1 MGDQKFIVHA
11 SECTLRR
18 CSRLHLQSLAPSP
31 FWAYVVVYGQFSLCD
46 LHKEGLC
53 PRSGDI
59 NRLDDDDDDDDF
71 IEINFLHAVR
81 SNTVSFVVGTTVT
94 ETRYYIKCVSNFR
107 LKNQLTKQ
115 KATIIC
121 LKSIWN
127 FVKVSIY
134 FFNFLLFMET
144 LL

>member
-1 MGDQKFIVHA
+1 MA
-11 SECTLRR
+11 SSLYVISIRKACAPGVGTLT
-18 CSRLHLQSLAPSP
+18 
-31 FWAYVVVYGQFSLCD
+31 
-46 LHKEGLC
+46 GLM
-53 PRSGDI
+53 I
-59 NRLDDDDDDDDF
+59 NDDDDDF